1 MIITRS
7 PLRVT
12 LGGGGSDVPS
22 YYRNHE
28 GFLISAAIDRYIYIA
43 LHETFIKDMII
54 KYSCY
59 ERVSSIDKIN
69 HPIIREALKLV
80 DIKNTNIELASMAD
94 IPEGTGLGSSG
105 AFTCLLLKSL
115 HTYKKNLIH
124 PSELVEILRMPSRS
138 GRSASGAANMGIFIH
153 RVLETAVK
161 RKISTRKELLEIR
174 DRTHTKPDYK
184 NVDLPTAT
192 SILEVFWRRNK
203 DSIKYN
209 LLVEKRFII
218 QLDDFYFKG
227 FIDRIDL
234 IPGSKNEIEV
244 ADYKSGKYEP
254 GPVER
259 SRQLLLYAKGA
270 EHLLPKHKVK
280 RLKLEELSLPTS
292 RVFEWNGEEFECI
305 SSSRMDPLDNTAIS
319 DMIEIAKKV
328 AYDYEHGFKKTKN
341 EKTCEECGFNLYCK
355 E

>member
-105 AFTCLLLKSL
+105 AFTCSLLKSL

-124 PSELVEILRMPSRS
+124 PSELAEQACRIEIDILKDPI
-138 GRSASGAANMGIFIH
+138 GKQDQYISAYGGITTFKFCKDDTVIAKPLNISEETLYN
-153 RVLETAVK
+153 LEDNLLMFFTGY
-161 RKISTRKELLEIR
+161 TRK
-174 DRTHTKPDYK
+174 
-184 NVDLPTAT
+184 AS
-192 SILEVFWRRNK
+192 SILKEQDDKSKQQDQSMIDNLHYVKDIGYRSKQALESGDVNKFAELMNEHWEYKKQRSVNMTNPNIDKWYDIAIKNGAVGGKVIGGGGGGFLLFFTDNNQQLRHAMAHEGLKEV
-203 DSIKYN
+203 
-209 LLVEKRFII
+209 RFKF
-218 QLDDFYFKG
+218 DF
-227 FIDRIDL
+227 
-234 IPGSKNEIEV
+234 
-244 ADYKSGKYEP
+244 
-254 GPVER
+254 
-259 SRQLLLYAKGA
+259 
-270 EHLLPKHKVK
+270 
-280 RLKLEELSLPTS
+280 
-292 RVFEWNGEEFECI
+292 NGTTNV
-305 SSSRMDPLDNTAIS
+305 L
-319 DMIEIAKKV
+319 
-328 AYDYEHGFKKTKN
+328 
-341 EKTCEECGFNLYCK
+341 
-355 E
+355 